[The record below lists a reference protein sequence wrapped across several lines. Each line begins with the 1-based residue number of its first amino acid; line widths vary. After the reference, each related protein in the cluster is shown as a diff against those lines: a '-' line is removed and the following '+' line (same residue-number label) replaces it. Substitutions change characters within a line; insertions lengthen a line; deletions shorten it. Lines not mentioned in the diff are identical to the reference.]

1 MKTFKSYGFLF
12 FIFFTCNIV
21 GQENFK
27 NEGERIKYANKLFE
41 CKYTGTIYKLKSGR
55 EKYVDHV

>member
-12 FIFFTCNIV
+12 FIFFTCNLV

-41 CKYTGTIYKLKSGR
+41 
-55 EKYVDHV
+55 DF